1 MMLRGVFAG
10 CIIALLGGPLLA
22 QSAPDE
28 SRTTKSG
35 VYTAAQ
41 AAKGGEL
48 YALNCS
54 SCHSAATHASPAFV
68 AKWTGHQLAELYQY
82 MNQEMPKENPGSLS
96 PKEYT
101 LVLAYMLKM
110 NGMPAGRSELPS
122 DPALLEKIKIDLK
135 PMRDSSSRQP

>member
-1 MMLRGVFAG
+1 MMLRGLLLG
-10 CIIALLGGPLLA
+10 CIIALPAALSA
-22 QSAPDE
+22 QTAPE
-28 SRTTKSG
+28 EPRTTRSG

-41 AAKGGEL
+41 AARGGEL

-68 AKWTGHQLAELYQY
+68 AKWSGHALAELFQY

-101 LVLAYMLKM
+101 SVLAYMLKM

-122 DPALLEKIKIDLK
+122 DPTELEKIRIDLK
-135 PMRDSSSRQP
+135 STRDSTLRRP

>member
-1 MMLRGVFAG
+1 MLRGLFAG
-10 CIIALLGGPLLA
+10 CIIAVPAAVLSA
-22 QSAPDE
+22 QSSPE
-28 SRTTKSG
+28 EKLTTRSG

-41 AAKGGEL
+41 ATRGGEL
-48 YALNCS
+48 YALSCS

-82 MNQEMPKENPGSLS
+82 MNQEMPKENPGSLT

-110 NGMPAGRSELPS
+110 NGMPAGRTELPT
-122 DPALLEKIKIDLK
+122 DPVQLEKIRIDLK
-135 PMRDSSSRQP
+135 PMRDSSSRSP

>member
-1 MMLRGVFAG
+1 MMLRPLVAG
-10 CIIALLGGPLLA
+10 CIIALPATLRA
-22 QSAPDE
+22 QTAPEE

-35 VYTAAQ
+35 IYTAAQ

-68 AKWTGHQLAELYQY
+68 AKWTGHPLAELYQY

-96 PKEYT
+96 AKEYT
-101 LVLAYMLKM
+101 QVLAYLLKM
-110 NGMPAGRSELPS
+110 NGMPAGHTELPG
-122 DPALLEKIKIDLK
+122 DPAELEKIKIDLT
-135 PMRDSSSRQP
+135 PGRDTSSRQP